1 MLSGRN
7 KQHQTSAEL
16 RRRRAGI
23 LAVMFA
29 FGVIYAT
36 WTTRTPAVR
45 GELDV
50 SIAQMGILM
59 MGLSAGSMI
68 GVLSSAKLVAR
79 FGTRRVIAVGVTV
92 SVCALALIGVATV
105 VGGAPGVALGLALV
119 GLGMG
124 TSDVALNIEGAE
136 VEHQTR
142 RSLLPA
148 LHGFF
153 SVGTVVGALTGIG
166 LSAIDLAPVYH
177 LCAVAVVLAP
187 IATWGYLGIP
197 RGFGIVDKADSS
209 ATKAAPAEAT
219 RTEPQPERHSKPDAS
234 APNPPKKRSVL
245 LDPTILLIGIIVLA
259 MGFAEGAADDW
270 LPLLIVDSQ
279 GASEVAGSL
288 VYAGFAASMALGRLT
303 GGAFVQ
309 RFGHAQVLAVSA
321 VMAIFGVLGVIYAP
335 NVGVAVAAVLFWGVG
350 SSLGFPVA
358 ISTAGNTHDRPVK
371 RVSTVTTWGYAAF
384 LVGPPLLGFLGEH
397 VGLGNALLFVV
408 ALLVLAA
415 VSAYTLTR
423 RLRARLPFPEGP

>member
-1 MLSGRN
+1 MLSGRL
-7 KQHQTSAEL
+7 QEHQISSEL

-36 WTTRTPAVR
+36 WATRTPAIR
-45 GELDV
+45 DELGV

-59 MGLSAGSMI
+59 MGLSAGSMV
-68 GVLSSAKLVAR
+68 GVLSSAKLISK
-79 FGTRRVIAVGVTV
+79 FGTRRIVAVGVTV
-92 SVCALALIGVATV
+92 SVCALALIGIFTTFESS
-105 VGGAPGVALGLALV
+105 PGVAIGLALV

-124 TSDVALNIEGAE
+124 ISDVALNIEGAE
-136 VEHQTR
+136 IEHLTR

-153 SVGTVVGALTGIG
+153 SVGTVIGALAGIG
-166 LSAIDLAPVYH
+166 FSAINLAPVYH
-177 LCAVAVVLAP
+177 LCLAAAILGP
-187 IATWGYLGIP
+187 LATWGYLGIP
-197 RGFGIVDKADSS
+197 RGFGIVDKGAVAGAAA
-209 ATKAAPAEAT
+209 ATPAEAAA
-219 RTEPQPERHSKPDAS
+219 PDGPVQSDS
-234 APNPPKKRSVL
+234 APDTSAPAKQRSVL
-245 LDPTILLIGIIVLA
+245 LDPTILLIGVIILA
-259 MGFAEGAADDW
+259 MGFAEGSADDW

-279 GASEVAGSL
+279 GASEMAGSL
-288 VYAGFAASMALGRLT
+288 VYTGFAASMALGRLA

-321 VMAIFGVLGVIYAP
+321 VMAVFGVLGVIYAP
-335 NVGVAVAAVLFWGVG
+335 NVGVAMAAVLFWGVG

-358 ISTAGNTHDRPVK
+358 ISTAGNTNDRPIK

-384 LVGPPLLGFLGEH
+384 LVGPPLLGFMGEH
-397 VGLGNALLFVV
+397 IGLGNALLLVA

-415 VSAYTLTR
+415 VAATVLTR
-423 RLRARLPFPEGP
+423 RLRSQLPLPEGP